1 MEGTYNETQSV
12 LSHTQS
18 GVGILIDRAEGKYE
32 GTEIYSDL
40 DVPKIEKLPD
50 TQWHRNVDLTI
61 INAAEEGTEE
71 W

>member
-61 INAAEEGTEE
+61 INASEEGTEE
-71 W
+71 R